1 MCVCV
6 CVCVYIYR
14 VPCVALKR
22 SRNGDRRV
30 IRTRYVRRRFKE
42 SSFTAVRRN
51 RWLTREEQ
59 TERSAGRLAAYTI
72 GILSTHLIRYA
83 LVVVILR
90 ANVHAPDTV
99 YLRCCRIIVLLY
111 IKGVQTEGSADGF
124 KGTSR
129 CVFANGTQSFDAER
143 TVVYMISTFL
153 ASYSWLNEV
162 ALALVLL
169 PRGARYWFLRGA
181 EEDGE
186 TEKQTGRERERETSK
201 SRPEEDQ
208 RTMMEN
214 EVLLR

>member
-1 MCVCV
+1 MADT
-6 CVCVYIYR
+6 R
-14 VPCVALKR
+14 GA
-22 SRNGDRRV
+22 NGA
-30 IRTRYVRRRFKE
+30 FC
-42 SSFTAVRRN
+42 
-51 RWLTREEQ
+51 
-59 TERSAGRLAAYTI
+59 GRLAAYTI

-111 IKGVQTEGSADGF
+111 IKGVQTESSADGF

-153 ASYSWLNEV
+153 ASYSWLNGV

-181 EEDGE
+181 EAEEDGE
-186 TEKQTGRERERETSK
+186 TDGQRERERV
-201 SRPEEDQ
+201 R
-208 RTMMEN
+208 EN
-214 EVLLR
+214 ERE